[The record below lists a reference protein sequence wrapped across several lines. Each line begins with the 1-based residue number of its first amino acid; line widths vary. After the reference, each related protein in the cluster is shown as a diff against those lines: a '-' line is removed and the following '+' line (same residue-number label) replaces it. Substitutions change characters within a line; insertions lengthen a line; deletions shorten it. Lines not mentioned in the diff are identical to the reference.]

1 MNASVAIQ
9 DQLKTIEVSALI
21 IISCTCIAFVCHV
34 YMKIYIIHIEF
45 FFSIFLHFLFVC
57 LLLFFLT
64 EMYIP
69 IIQGP
74 GWLNEL
80 GRWI

>member
-34 YMKIYIIHIEF
+34 YMKFPFKIKESTF
-45 FFSIFLHFLFVC
+45 FPQFWKNVGFWDV
-57 LLLFFLT
+57 
-64 EMYIP
+64 
-69 IIQGP
+69 IQEI
-74 GWLNEL
+74 LSKKK
-80 GRWI
+80 I